1 MRPIR
6 LLVVSAIA
14 LSLAACS
21 GDRPGWTY
29 APAPSPTAIP
39 SVEPS
44 ASGEPGGSEQPSAPP
59 SGSAGPSAS
68 AVPSGE
74 PAPSVAPGDTAIQ
87 LAAQNVAW
95 STTELDAPADTPFQ
109 IIFANNDA
117 SIPHDVD
124 LRQSDANGPTVFDS
138 EPFPGVE
145 TRTLDVPALAAG
157 TYAFICSVHPNMV
170 GSLTVE

>member
-6 LLVVSAIA
+6 VLLLTAA
-14 LSLAACS
+14 LLSLAACA
-21 GDRPGWTY
+21 GERPGWTY
-29 APAPSPTAIP
+29 APAPSPTVIP

-44 ASGEPGGSEQPSAPP
+44 GSTEPGGSDTPSAPP

-68 AVPSGE
+68 VTPSGE
-74 PAPSVAPGDTAIQ
+74 PAPSVAPGDTALQ
-87 LAAQNVAW
+87 LAAQNIAW

-117 SIPHDVD
+117 SVPHDVD
-124 LRQSDANGPTVFDS
+124 LHEGDPTGPVVFDS

-145 TRTLDVPALAAG
+145 TRTLDVGALPG
-157 TYAFICSVHPNMV
+157 GIYAFVCSIHPNMV